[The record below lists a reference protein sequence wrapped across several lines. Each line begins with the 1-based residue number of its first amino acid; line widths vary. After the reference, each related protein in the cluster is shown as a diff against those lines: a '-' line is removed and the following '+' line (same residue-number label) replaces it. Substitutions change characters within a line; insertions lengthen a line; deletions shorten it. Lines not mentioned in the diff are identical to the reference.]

1 MSDLLRFADELYA
14 VPLAEFT
21 ARRDARAKELKA
33 AGDADAAA
41 AVKALR
47 KPTLAAWVVDLL
59 VRVESDQIAQVL
71 DVGTALREAAAAMD
85 AGELRALTRQRRQLT
100 AALAGR
106 ARSAA
111 AGVGVRLTDSV
122 LDQVEATLTAA
133 MLDAGCADAVRSG
146 LLVTAL
152 ASTGVEAADVAAAVA
167 VPEALGFTAS
177 ARAAEPPP
185 RPELHVVP
193 DPDADAKA
201 LAAARAELE
210 AAEEGVEQ
218 ADELLAAAV
227 EEFERLEAHSL
238 QLQAEI
244 EELRRRLDAL
254 EAEADDLD
262 EAMDGASAE
271 VEEAQTELGEAT
283 ERLAAARQALD
294 RLS

>member
-21 ARRDARAKELKA
+21 ARRDARAKNLKA

-59 VRVESDQIAQVL
+59 VRVEADQIAQVL
-71 DVGTALREAAAAMD
+71 DVGAALREAAAAMD

-106 ARSAA
+106 ARAAA

-201 LAAARAELE
+201 LAAARAEVE
-210 AAEEGVEQ
+210 AAGEEVEQ
-218 ADELLAAAV
+218 ADEALGAAV
-227 EEFERLEAHSL
+227 AEFERLEARSL

-262 EAMDGASAE
+262 EAMEGASAE
-271 VEEAQTELGEAT
+271 VEGAQTELGEAT